1 MVGVLLSAA
10 MALLPTAETVHWG
23 DAGPIRR
30 VAIAEPAVALTFDA
44 CATKTHWYGFD
55 HAIFDV
61 IKSEQIPATIFVSG
75 RWVEAHPDA
84 MAELTRDPLIEFG
97 DHSYD
102 HPHMSD
108 LSPGLIAEQLDQT
121 EAALAR

>member
-10 MALLPTAETVHWG
+10 LALLPTAEAVPGWQ
-23 DAGPIRR
+23 ASPIKR

-44 CATKTHWYGFD
+44 CATKTHGYGFD
-55 HAIFDV
+55 HAIFDI

-75 RWVEAHPDA
+75 RWVEMHPDA
-84 MAELTRDPLIEFG
+84 MEELTRDPLIEFG

-108 LSPGLIAEQLDQT
+108 LT
-121 EAALAR
+121 